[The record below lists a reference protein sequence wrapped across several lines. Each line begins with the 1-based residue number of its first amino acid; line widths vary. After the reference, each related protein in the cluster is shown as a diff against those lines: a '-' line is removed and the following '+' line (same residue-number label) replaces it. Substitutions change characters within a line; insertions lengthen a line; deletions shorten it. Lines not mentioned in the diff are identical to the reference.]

1 MCGRMTITEPERIVR
16 KFKAD
21 VNKAT
26 LDKPRFNIAP
36 SQIVPALI
44 ARDEQHIL
52 GDLQWGLVPYWAED
66 PAIGNRMINARAET
80 VATKPSFRS
89 AFRKRRCLIPADGYY
104 EWQKTVG
111 GKQPVYIRI
120 DNGAA
125 FAFAGLY
132 EIWTGP
138 DETKL
143 STCTIITTTPNDA
156 LASIHHRMPV
166 ILDEDGWHDWLG
178 GDNADIGALQD
189 MLVPFDP
196 SRTTA
201 YPVSPRV
208 NSPRNDDAGCI
219 ASIAA

>member
-1 MCGRMTITEPERIVR
+1 MCGRMTITEPERIIR

-21 VNKAT
+21 ANKAT

-36 SQIVPALI
+36 SQIVPAMI
-44 ARDEQHIL
+44 ARDKQRIM
-52 GDLQWGLVPYWAED
+52 GDLQWGLVPHWAED

-89 AFRKRRCLIPADGYY
+89 AFRKRRCLIPVDGYY
-104 EWQKTVG
+104 EWQKTTG
-111 GKQPVYIRI
+111 GKQPVFIQI

-132 EIWTGP
+132 ETWTGP

-166 ILDEDGWHDWLG
+166 ILDEDCWHDWLEV
-178 GDNADIGALQD
+178 DNADIGALQD

-201 YPVSPRV
+201 YPVSTHV
-208 NSPRNDDAGCI
+208 NSPRNDDGECI